1 MIRNLGENSDEIS
14 YIRGVNTSEI
24 GLNEFMYLFV
34 KIILVN
40 VIILRNK
47 YLKNL
52 NNYFNI

>member
-14 YIRGVNTSEI
+14 YIRGVNTFEI